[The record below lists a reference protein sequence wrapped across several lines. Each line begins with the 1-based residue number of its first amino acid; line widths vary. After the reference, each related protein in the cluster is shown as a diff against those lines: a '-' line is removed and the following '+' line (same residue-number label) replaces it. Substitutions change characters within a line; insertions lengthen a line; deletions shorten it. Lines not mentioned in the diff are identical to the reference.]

1 MMKKSLVAFTT
12 LAILS
17 MAGLN
22 QGCSS
27 DEEDGESSEAAET
40 EGDALGPQQFRND
53 FYTYLKAEGRTQSD
67 IEKLVYLPTTDV
79 MNPKIANGLAGADRR
94 AALDEAFKKIKP
106 SALYKEGTNTPFK
119 DVEDI
124 ESVLRDKPIHIVI
137 VPGIFG
143 ELIPRTPFDELFA
156 ETSAART
163 EWEELGKKAKC
174 LDTAG
179 KLLEHPTPAADG
191 TIDGCDLRYN
201 VKTLQHDWRPLSETS
216 AAPVSGEVNQSG
228 LLRVASIDAK
238 DKSGDPILDKDGK
251 PVRLATIAYLKA
263 GIGSLEDFGSLEDD
277 NKVYL
282 RRLDAYFKMIGGV
295 PENLYIMGYSRG
307 TATGL
312 DLVVRARRGVAEHP
326 WAKNIKGFIAHAG
339 VIYGSQLADAQLEG
353 PGGAG
358 VRLLEE
364 FVGKQGGEGKLGSCE
379 GSSTEERAS
388 ASPSLGLRA
397 SNLKAYT
404 SFGLDFLGTTIRN
417 LDATNPGHMKQLT
430 SEGIDTARP
439 NAARIE
445 VFAARVLGLPIQ
457 RLGLE
462 TNDEEGIVNIDEW
475 NISYCRNVEAFKTT
489 ARAVIAGARTLS
501 TQARDEWWKAPENAL
516 PTDIRYFALTG
527 TMADAGDKELATNPV
542 AYDPRS
548 VDFRSL
554 RGNFYDLLDA
564 SGNELQDSQVP
575 VQRGRFWPELHTG
588 ATAFNPAQRGNI
600 KSYYMGVVGVHHWG
614 LAFPR
619 AYSSKDG
626 LEANP
631 FPRTT
636 LLKTIA
642 TFVAQVDKH
651 GR

>member
-163 EWEELGKKAKC
+163 EWEEIGKKAKC
-174 LDTAG
+174 QSNELFA
-179 KLLEHPTPAADG
+179 TPPRD

-201 VKTLQHDWRPLSETS
+201 AKKLGWQWRPLGETTH
-216 AAPVSGEVNQSG
+216 APVTGELTQSG
-228 LLRVASIDAK
+228 LLRVASIDRK
-238 DKSGDPILDKDGK
+238 DENGNPILDGNGK
-251 PVRLATIAYLKA
+251 PIPLATISYLKA
-263 GIGSLEDFGSLEDD
+263 GLGSLEDFGSLEED
-277 NKVYL
+277 NTVYL
-282 RRLDAYFKMIGGV
+282 RRLDAYFKAIGGA

-312 DLVVRARRGVAEHP
+312 DLVVRARREADLHP

-339 VIYGSQLADAQLEG
+339 VIYGSQLADAQFAAGGIDLLKKLVGEKDTEGDLESCK
-353 PGGAG
+353 GA
-358 VRLLEE
+358 
-364 FVGKQGGEGKLGSCE
+364 
-379 GSSTEERAS
+379 TPMERANVS
-388 ASPSLGLRA
+388 ILNTSVGVTGHDISVWRKFLEDYAKLTLKTT
-397 SNLKAYT
+397 NL
-404 SFGLDFLGTTIRN
+404 
-417 LDATNPGHMKQLT
+417 TNPMHMNELK
-430 SEGIDTARP
+430 SEIGENARLP
-439 NAARIE
+439 NFGRIE
-445 VFAARVLGLPIQ
+445 VFAARVLGITLPS
-457 RLGLE
+457 LNFTPSDG
-462 TNDEEGIVNIDEW
+462 EGILDLDGFSPVSAFCN
-475 NISYCRNVEAFKTT
+475 NVESFKVT
-489 ARAVIAGARTLS
+489 ARAIIAGADTLTTES
-501 TQARDEWWKAPENAL
+501 RDAWWKKPENAL

-527 TMADAGDKELATNPV
+527 TMADAGDKELATNRV
-542 AYDPRS
+542 AYDPTS
-548 VDFRSL
+548 IDFRSL

-588 ATAFNPAQRGNI
+588 ATAFNPAQRGQI

-619 AYSSKDG
+619 AYSNKG
-626 LEANP
+626 GEQANP